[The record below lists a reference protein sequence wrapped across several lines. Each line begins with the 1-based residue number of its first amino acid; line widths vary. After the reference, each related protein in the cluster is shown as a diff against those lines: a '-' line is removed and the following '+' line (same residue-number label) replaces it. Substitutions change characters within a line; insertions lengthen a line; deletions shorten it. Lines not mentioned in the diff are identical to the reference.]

1 MINPR
6 HQVLHIVWLSQAV
19 NDLMESFPKP
29 HSRDRPGH
37 CEESR
42 QGGGRINDGIMEG
55 LSSSVHGFV
64 AVQEHL
70 PPLLSH
76 LELMGH
82 QCAQKWSF

>member
-1 MINPR
+1 
-6 HQVLHIVWLSQAV
+6 
-19 NDLMESFPKP
+19 
-29 HSRDRPGH
+29 
-37 CEESR
+37 
-42 QGGGRINDGIMEG
+42 MEG

-70 PPLLSH
+70 PPRWRH